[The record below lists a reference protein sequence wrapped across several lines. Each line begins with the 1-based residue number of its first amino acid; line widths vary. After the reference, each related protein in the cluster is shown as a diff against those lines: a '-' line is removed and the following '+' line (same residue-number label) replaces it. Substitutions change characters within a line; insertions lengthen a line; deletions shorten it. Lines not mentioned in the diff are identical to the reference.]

1 MLVVL
6 ASKWSKSYDI
16 LKYYFIFIQKYVYLQ
31 IIEIYFAMTINIEER
46 VERARNYFLEGYN
59 CAQAVVMA
67 FDDIM
72 AMDVVTLARLA
83 APFGGGMG
91 RMREVC
97 GTVSGMTMVA
107 GAIEPSVDPKNM
119 SQRQA
124 NYALVQA
131 FAERFRNENGDIV
144 CRRLLGLEPMVE
156 RAETAMPSERTAE
169 YYKKRPC
176 VEYVACAARIVAE
189 HLAAHNA

>member
-1 MLVVL
+1 M
-6 ASKWSKSYDI
+6 
-16 LKYYFIFIQKYVYLQ
+16 
-31 IIEIYFAMTINIEER
+31 MINVDER
-46 VERARNYFLEGYN
+46 VERARAYFLEGYN

-72 AMDVVTLARLA
+72 NMDVATLARLT

-97 GTVSGMTMVA
+97 GTVSGMTFVA
-107 GAIEPSVDPKNM
+107 GAIAPSADPKNLEERK
-119 SQRQA
+119 S
-124 NYALVQA
+124 NYALVQE
-131 FAERFRNENGDIV
+131 FADKFRVENGDIV
-144 CRRLLGLEPMVE
+144 CRRLLGLEPIQIQ
-156 RAETAMPSERTAE
+156 AESAMHSERTAE

-189 HLAAHNA
+189 YLSNN

>member
-1 MLVVL
+1 
-6 ASKWSKSYDI
+6 
-16 LKYYFIFIQKYVYLQ
+16 
-31 IIEIYFAMTINIEER
+31 MTINVEER

-67 FDDIM
+67 FDDVM
-72 AMDVVTLARLA
+72 AMDVNLLAQLT

-97 GTVSGMTMVA
+97 GTVSGMTFVA
-107 GAIEPSVDPKNM
+107 GALAPSADPKNLEE
-119 SQRQA
+119 RKN
-124 NYALVQA
+124 NYALVQM
-131 FAERFRNENGDIV
+131 FADKFRAENGDIV
-144 CRRLLGLEPMVE
+144 CRRLLGLEPMQIQ
-156 RAETAMPSERTAE
+156 AESAMPSERTAE

-189 HLAAHNA
+189 HINNLNETCN